1 MKRKCAEEYSTGKKG
16 LQSLRND
23 DDLSPNDRYRT
34 ILLDRTPKR
43 HFPSFCSILDKRHLS
58 RPQKGRADVQKI
70 TQLETKGL
78 QSLKIDDDNSPND
91 RYGNIL
97 LRRVSIFNCLQV
109 DFRVSV

>member
-1 MKRKCAEEYSTGKKG
+1 MCR
-16 LQSLRND
+16 R
-23 DDLSPNDRYRT
+23 
-34 ILLDRTPKR
+34 ILDRKERVKVLETTMTSVPMIDIELFCQTVRKKDIKLV
-43 HFPSFCSILDKRHLS
+43 FPSFCSIFDKRHLS

-97 LRRVSIFNCLQV
+97 LPRVSIFNCLQV
-109 DFRVSV
+109 DFRLSV